1 MFTWKCANFSFLKTS
16 FAEYRILEWQFF
28 LCRTSTMSSHCH
40 LASMVSDKKSAVNL
54 IEIPSYVKSHFALAA
69 FRILCLSIVWLWYSR
84 FFPFFFFFYSL
95 SYLKFM
101 KLFGLVD
108 LLFFVNQIGGVF
120 IIQIFFLMLFLL
132 CFRDSRFEYTTM
144 LDSVPEVS
152 KALFISLFIFLFLSI
167 DSVNWFIFKLM
178 DSFFCLLRSVAEP
191 L

>member
-1 MFTWKCANFSFLKTS
+1 MKTS